1 MQPRL
6 IKVSVPQKASLCV
19 NRSVFYDGFPGI
31 WHFHD
36 EYELTLILESSG
48 SRMVGDNIDR
58 FTDGDL
64 IFIGKNLPHTWRND
78 ELKTFEKSEVLV
90 LHFLDDFLGAPFFK
104 IPEMEKVSVLLERSH
119 RGIRI
124 TGKTR
129 DEIAALLLK
138 MEHHKDVDQIILLLS
153 ILNLLASSGDLTDLS
168 SEGFANSIDESGSN
182 RLNKVYEYIMN
193 NFQEDISLVKV
204 AAVANM
210 SPTAF
215 SRYFKNR
222 TRKSYT
228 QFIIELKIGY
238 ACKLLMKE
246 DMSVTQVCYES
257 GFQNLSNFNQQFKG
271 ITRLT
276 PKKYQLMHTG
286 KM

>member
-6 IKVSVPQKASLCV
+6 IKVNVPEKSSFSL

-48 SRMVGDNIDR
+48 TRMVGDHIDR
-58 FTDGDL
+58 FSDGDL
-64 IFIGKNLPHTWRND
+64 VLIGKNLPHTWRND
-78 ELKTFEKSEVLV
+78 ETKKFKKSECLV
-90 LHFLDDFLGAPFFK
+90 LHFFYDFLGMEFFNVPAMKK
-104 IPEMEKVSVLLERSH
+104 IYALLARSH
-119 RGIRI
+119 RGVRI

-129 DEIAALLLK
+129 DVIATQLVQ
-138 MEHHKDVDQIILLLS
+138 MEDLEGVDQIIMLLS
-153 ILNLLASSGDLTDLS
+153 ILNLLTSSGELHDLS

-193 NFQEDISLVKV
+193 HFQEDISLVRV
-204 AAVANM
+204 AEVANM

-215 SRYFKNR
+215 SRYFKSR
-222 TRKSYT
+222 TRKSFT

-238 ACKLLMKE
+238 ACKLLMKD
-246 DMSVTQVCYES
+246 DMTVTQVCYES

-271 ITRLT
+271 ITKLT
-276 PKKYQLMHTG
+276 PKKYQLLHVG
-286 KM
+286 V